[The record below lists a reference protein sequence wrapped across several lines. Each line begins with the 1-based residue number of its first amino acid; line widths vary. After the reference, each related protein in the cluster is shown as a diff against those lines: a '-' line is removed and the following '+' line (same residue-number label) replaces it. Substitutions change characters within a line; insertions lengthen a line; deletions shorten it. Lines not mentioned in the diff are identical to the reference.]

1 MTRIPPGVE
10 IEAVTYVRVG
20 RAEGGPCEGERVLEV
35 RVRLSDGTTAAC
47 HWMCD
52 DLTAHM
58 LVVDDDGAPVRSAL
72 N

>member
-52 DLTAHM
+52 DLT
-58 LVVDDDGAPVRSAL
+58 VSTPVENSTVLAAE
-72 N
+72 NCTP